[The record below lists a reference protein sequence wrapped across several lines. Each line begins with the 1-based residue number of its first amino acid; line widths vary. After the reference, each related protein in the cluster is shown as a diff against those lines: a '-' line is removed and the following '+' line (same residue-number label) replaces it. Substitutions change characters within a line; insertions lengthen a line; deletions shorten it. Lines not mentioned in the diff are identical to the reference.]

1 MNNLYFY
8 TYYLFMRFFKRVNP
22 KDLDTTFTGMSLLSM
37 LIGIIIFS
45 LFSLV
50 GKPLLTKSNTLLVS
64 LMIAVPVL
72 LINYFLLYR
81 RSEKITEYYDKKYQN
96 KPHSMLIIIL
106 IIVFVIIVFVG
117 GGYLAYLQRNHR
129 I

>member
-96 KPHSMLIIIL
+96 KPHSMLII
-106 IIVFVIIVFVG
+106 
-117 GGYLAYLQRNHR
+117 
-129 I
+129 